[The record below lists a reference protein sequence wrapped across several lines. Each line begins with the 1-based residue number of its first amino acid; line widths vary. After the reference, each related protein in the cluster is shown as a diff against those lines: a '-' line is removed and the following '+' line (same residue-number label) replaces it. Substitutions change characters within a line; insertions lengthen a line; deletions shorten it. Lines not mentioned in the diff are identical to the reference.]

1 MKNVPY
7 LFAGLDVTMRIYY
20 AIKIDE
26 PKRVAA
32 MKRWVSVWFPQK
44 IKYQF
49 FVSFLFFILLPAATF
64 VMYYFRELETTL
76 KEQIN
81 SQSAAQLGYVK
92 ESMENIRVS
101 LFRESLV
108 LSNDKELLAA
118 LRDDLRNSETRQLF
132 VTDRLREKRL
142 LEGDSPLPTH
152 VYYSLIDHRHQE
164 VNTTFG
170 SKINYS
176 DLTSEDWWKK
186 SVGFEKQYNQI
197 SGKRLRDM
205 YTLTV
210 DMLGPDESLDGQI
223 LISFD
228 YMEWLNAMYRFFTIR
243 QDYFIMD
250 QTGAIIT
257 KRNPN
262 ELISELAA
270 EVVRRQS
277 ATGGFWTD
285 GQELMSAVYLPSY
298 HWYVINSF
306 PLHTFFGDIDQVK
319 HRLVVILGTFVFLF
333 ILITFIISHRITR
346 PLRLL
351 QHHMSII
358 VKNEFRSSL
367 PEKLGTGEVRELGT
381 TFNRMISD
389 IRSLIQ
395 KLKVEEREKEAS
407 RFQMLLAQMN
417 PHFLLNTLNAI
428 KWTALGRKDSEIAEI
443 CVCLGEL
450 LESSLNGQNDLI
462 HLDEEL
468 TLVKAYVRI
477 QNFRFDGYVHVR
489 YEYDESLRFALVPK
503 LSLQPLVEN
512 SFYHGFTQ
520 MQKEGCITIR
530 VLKEHQSLIMEVE
543 DNGIGMEASANH
555 QPLRKSKGIGINNLR
570 ERLQLLFKSDGQ
582 LEAVSSGQ
590 GTLILLKFPLL
601 ISEPYGK
608 EG

>member
-1 MKNVPY
+1 MM
-7 LFAGLDVTMRIYY
+7 GRISTWY
-20 AIKIDE
+20 
-26 PKRVAA
+26 
-32 MKRWVSVWFPQK
+32 PQK
-44 IKYQF
+44 IKYRF
-49 FVSFLFFILLPAATF
+49 FISFLFFILLPAAIF
-64 VMYYFRELETTL
+64 VMYYFRELESTL
-76 KEQIN
+76 KEKIN

-108 LSNDKELLAA
+108 LSNDKELLAI
-118 LRDDLRNSETRQLF
+118 LRDDSKDSEKRRLF
-132 VTDRLREKRL
+132 VTNKLQENRL
-142 LEGDSPLPTH
+142 LEGRPPLPTN
-152 VYYSLIDHRHQE
+152 VYYSLIDHRHKE
-164 VNTTFG
+164 VNSTFG
-170 SKINYS
+170 SDINYS
-176 DLTSEDWWKK
+176 DLTSEDWWKN
-186 SVGFEKQYNQI
+186 SEGLEKQYDQV
-197 SGKRLRDM
+197 SKKKLRDM

-210 DMLGPDESLDGQI
+210 NMIGSDNSVDGQL

-228 YMEWLNAMYRFFTIR
+228 YMEWLKAMYRFFTIR

-250 QTGAIIT
+250 QTGNVVT
-257 KRNPN
+257 KTSPDAY
-262 ELISELAA
+262 IPIPSA
-270 EVVRRQS
+270 EVVRKQ
-277 ATGGFWTD
+277 AEKGNFWTD
-285 GQELMSAVYLPSY
+285 GQEQMSAVYLPSY
-298 HWYVINSF
+298 QWYVINSF
-306 PLHTFFGDIDQVK
+306 PLHTFFGDINQVK
-319 HRLVVILGTFVFLF
+319 HRLVIILTIFIILF
-333 ILITFIISHRITR
+333 IVITFIISHRITR
-346 PLRLL
+346 PLQLL

-358 VKNEFRSSL
+358 VGNEFRSTL
-367 PEKLGTGEVRELGT
+367 PEKLGTGEVRELGI

-450 LESSLNGQNDLI
+450 LESSLNVQNDLI
-462 HLDEEL
+462 LLDEEL

-477 QNFRFDGYVHVR
+477 QNFRFDGYVNVR
-489 YEYDESLRFALVPK
+489 YEYDESLRYALVPK

-512 SFYHGFTQ
+512 SFFHGFNQ
-520 MQKEGCITIR
+520 MQKEGSITIR
-530 VLKEHQSLIMEVE
+530 VVKEHKSLIMEVK

-590 GTLILLKFPLL
+590 GTLIRLKFPLL
-601 ISEPYGK
+601 LSEPYEKG
-608 EG
+608 G